1 MCKAFHRIF
10 LFYFNLFTKVTINIH
25 KKKKNQKNFKLFFE
39 YLYNDMK
46 NNKKPSVFSQLFSD
60 KNEINEKSIVG
71 FISFGIMIILAFL
84 DLATGYFTKDLIIS
98 EYIYNSFLIL
108 TLGSLGIGSVD
119 KYINKH
125 SDYSDNYNESSNT
138 SYGTTN
144 TYGSGDRDPDVI

>member
-1 MCKAFHRIF
+1 
-10 LFYFNLFTKVTINIH
+10 
-25 KKKKNQKNFKLFFE
+25 
-39 YLYNDMK
+39 MK
-46 NNKKPSVFSQLFSD
+46 NNKKPSAFSQLFSD

-71 FISFGIMIILAFL
+71 FISFAIMIILAFL

-125 SDYSDNYNESSNT
+125 SDYSDNYNESSDT
-138 SYGTTN
+138 SSGSTN
-144 TYGSGDRDPDVI
+144 TYGSGDKDPDVI